1 MINIDFQ
8 FSEGSESNIGLMDNS
23 SLVIHAAAASDQ
35 GSYECQVTTEVD
47 RVSLKHEV
55 NVFNRSRIMEHPAH
69 NTVIKVQCNAKI
81 NST

>member
-1 MINIDFQ
+1 
-8 FSEGSESNIGLMDNS
+8 MDNS

-69 NTVIKVQCNAKI
+69 NTVIKVLLKLALEWSNIKLKFP
-81 NST
+81 N

>member
-1 MINIDFQ
+1 MINSDFQ
-8 FSEGSESNIGLMDNS
+8 FSEGSESNIGLMDKS
-23 SLVIHAAAASDQ
+23 SLILHAAAASDQ

-55 NVFNRSRIMEHPAH
+55 FNRSRIMEHPAH
-69 NTVIKVQCNAKI
+69 NTVIKVRCNAKV